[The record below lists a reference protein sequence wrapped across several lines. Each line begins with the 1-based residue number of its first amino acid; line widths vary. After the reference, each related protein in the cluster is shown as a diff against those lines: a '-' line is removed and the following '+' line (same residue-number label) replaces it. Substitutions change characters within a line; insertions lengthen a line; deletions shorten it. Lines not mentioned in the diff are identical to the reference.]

1 MAILFSIYWGG
12 KEWTIRKKNTISIN
26 IKTTYAG
33 GRRYIPIDFA
43 ASQITG
49 ETEYDEDHAFE
60 HRRKDYFRTDLK
72 IGYRINRK
80 RLTHEIAID
89 LNNVFNTQNIWNQQ
103 YSVKTE
109 YQMGFL
115 PIPMYKCTF

>member
-1 MAILFSIYWGG
+1 MN
-12 KEWTIRKKNTISIN
+12 KNTISIN

-43 ASQITG
+43 ASQIAG

-80 RLTHEIAID
+80 RLTHEISID

-103 YSVKTE
+103 YSAKTNTVKTE